1 MTVIGTVVVAATLL
15 ILGVVM
21 IVVAYRRRGWVDR
34 VIRQILDEHDKERAC
49 DP

>member
-21 IVVAYRRRGWVDR
+21 IVAAYRRKAWVDR
-34 VIRQILDEHDKERAC
+34 VIRQILDEHDN
-49 DP
+49 DPLG